1 MPWGNFPWLLV
12 KGFAILV
19 RTGAPLRRKMLR
31 PANGRMLPIPP
42 GKYGEI
48 GFTNRNFL
56 NGRNA
61 GPWPASHCGRLK
73 TKQALV
79 PPNPKEFDMTNSTSR
94 LRALCGTRSISVATD
109 A

>member
-1 MPWGNFPWLLV
+1 MAVGKKVCYPGADRGSASPQNAL
-12 KGFAILV
+12 ARE
-19 RTGAPLRRKMLR
+19 RTGMLS
-31 PANGRMLPIPP
+31 IPP

-79 PPNPKEFDMTNSTSR
+79 PPKPKEFDMANSTSR